1 MHRTLFLSTMIVALM
16 LALNARAQT
25 APDAEVLTKLLKE
38 FLAGASR
45 NDAATHDLFWAEDLI
60 YTGSSGRRIGKA
72 DIMQDVRLAPVPKP
86 GDPKITYSAED
97 IRIQQYGDTAIVAF
111 RLVGMTEKDK
121 KVVIMNYLNTG
132 TFLKRNGKWQAVSW
146 QATRMPS
153 PVEGT
158 EEVRKEVAEAQAAFH
173 QALLAA
179 DLMTLIALADEG
191 FIWTHRDGRQ
201 ATKRQLLD
209 ELGSGQLKYSKLE
222 TSNVTVTHYDDSAVV
237 RGTSLRQRSAFPGST
252 GSGDASP
259 FTAFYTMTFVNKG
272 GDWKAVAMQTSRP

>member
-1 MHRTLFLSTMIVALM
+1 MIVALM
-16 LALNARAQT
+16 LELNAQAQT
-25 APDAEVLTKLLKE
+25 ATDAEKLTKLLKE
-38 FLAGASR
+38 FLAGGSR
-45 NDAATHDLFWAEDLI
+45 NDAATHDRFWAEDLI

-72 DIMQDVRLAPVPKP
+72 DIMRGVRSAPAPKT

-111 RLVGMTEKDK
+111 RLVGTTEKDK
-121 KVVIMNYLNTG
+121 KIAVTNYLNTG

-146 QATRMPS
+146 QATRMPR
-153 PVEGT
+153 PVEAAD
-158 EEVRKEVAEAQAAFH
+158 EVSKEVAAAQTAFH
-173 QALLAA
+173 QALLSA
-179 DLMTLIALADEG
+179 DLKTLDALADES

-222 TSNVTVTHYDDSAVV
+222 TSNVTVAVYDDSAVV
-237 RGTSLRQRSAFPGST
+237 RGTSLRQRNAVPGST

-272 GDWKAVAMQTSRP
+272 GDWKAVALHTSRP